1 MRRYRLLILTLI
13 LGGIAAVLFLIS
25 QTLLHFEQ
33 SSREYLVEIN
43 RLTNAL
49 SLGDDSA
56 SALLPQMKRVKTMTG
71 CPLRLMRRKHQH
83 SSPVRAWL
91 RTTRSCPFTAAAL
104 YLAMPG
110 SPTHRNRTP
119 FTSL

>member
-43 RLTNAL
+43 RLTNVL
-49 SLGDDSA
+49 SLGDDK
-56 SALLPQMKRVKTMTG
+56 MCIRD
-71 CPLRLMRRKHQH
+71 R
-83 SSPVRAWL
+83 
-91 RTTRSCPFTAAAL
+91 
-104 YLAMPG
+104 
-110 SPTHRNRTP
+110 
-119 FTSL
+119 